1 MSNVAMANRTTVTI
15 ADETYSILEK
25 WADRDVRSIAN
36 LIEAI
41 VVSHLRGKPLPIPD
55 DIRLAEKVTAVSKT
69 K

>member
-1 MSNVAMANRTTVTI
+1 MANRTTVTI
-15 ADETYSILEK
+15 ADEFYNILEE

-41 VVSHLRGKPLPIPD
+41 VVSHLRGKPLPIPP
-55 DIRLAEKVTAVSKT
+55 DIYPGEKATTNAKN

>member
-1 MSNVAMANRTTVTI
+1 MSDETMANRTTVTLS
-15 ADETYSILEK
+15 DETYGVLEK

-41 VVSHLRGKPLPIPD
+41 VVSHLRGKPLPVPE
-55 DIRLAEKVTAVSKT
+55 DIHLAEKSSAAIKT

>member
-1 MSNVAMANRTTVTI
+1 MSDAAMANRTTVTI
-15 ADETYSILEK
+15 ADEPYSILEK

-41 VVSHLRGKPLPIPD
+41 VVSQLRGKPLPIPPD
-55 DIRLAEKVTAVSKT
+55 LYSTEKAVTTVKN

>member
-1 MSNVAMANRTTVTI
+1 MANRTTVTI
-15 ADETYSILEK
+15 ADEPYSILEK

-55 DIRLAEKVTAVSKT
+55 DILASENISAKT
-69 K
+69 KAK

>member
-1 MSNVAMANRTTVTI
+1 MANRTTVTI
-15 ADETYSILEK
+15 ADEFYSVLEK

-41 VVSHLRGKPLPIPD
+41 VVSQLRGKPLPIPPD
-55 DIRLAEKVTAVSKT
+55 LYSTEKAVTTVKN